1 MPNNS
6 IETSTPYLTNVWHTI
21 SAQIVAI
28 GYIPFG
34 IMVIVNIVLY
44 RVHPVLG
51 FLGTLFLFALLIGL
65 LK

>member
-1 MPNNS
+1 MN
-6 IETSTPYLTNVWHTI
+6 TSYLSGVWQTI
-21 SAQIVAI
+21 LGQIVAI

-44 RVHPVLG
+44 KLHPVLG

-65 LK
+65 VK